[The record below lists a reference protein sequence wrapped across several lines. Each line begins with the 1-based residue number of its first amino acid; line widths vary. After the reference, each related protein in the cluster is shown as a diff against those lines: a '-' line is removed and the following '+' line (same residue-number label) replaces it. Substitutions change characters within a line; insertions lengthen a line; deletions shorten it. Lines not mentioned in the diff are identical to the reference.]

1 MCSLNVTLRGITS
14 VFKPTG
20 HCGRPSFILSTSF
33 SKSRFV
39 CVENARKEF
48 THYQLNWIV
57 HRQAHTGEFLKP
69 SADRHNN
76 VAPHKS
82 INVPSCKIF
91 VSPKICKN
99 KWHAVRKSGW
109 LSRINRLNWQ
119 FEFIQVRLFAVQI
132 LILSIRIH
140 LHRLNIHAM
149 VLFRDFRYY
158 RLRTDLSDALSI
170 YHSSLN
176 HRFPHYLAI

>member
-1 MCSLNVTLRGITS
+1 MLLCVVSQAYSSQLDIAVALHLSYLQAFLNHVSS
-14 VFKPTG
+14 VWK
-20 HCGRPSFILSTSF
+20 I
-33 SKSRFV
+33 
-39 CVENARKEF
+39 ARKEF

-91 VSPKICKN
+91 VSPKICNN